1 MRPETMNH
9 DGAAAADIASGRAP
23 RPDADPEAHCGAEQL
38 LPERTPAVARP
49 DYETRLMTRPQ
60 LAGPERR
67 LYCPAELDI
76 RESASA
82 ICRSRSWEACW

>member
-9 DGAAAADIASGRAP
+9 DGAAAADIATGRAP

-49 DYETRLMTRPQ
+49 DDETGLMSRPQ
-60 LAGPERR
+60 RAGPERR
-67 LYCPAELDI
+67 AYWPAKLDN
-76 RESASA
+76 RERASA
-82 ICRSRSWEACW
+82 ICRSRSWDACW